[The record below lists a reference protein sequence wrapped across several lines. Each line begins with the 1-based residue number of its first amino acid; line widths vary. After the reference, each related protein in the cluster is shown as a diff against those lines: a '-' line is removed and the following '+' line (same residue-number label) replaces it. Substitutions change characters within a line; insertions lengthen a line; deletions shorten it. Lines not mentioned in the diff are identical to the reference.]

1 VTVCWIVI
9 IIWILFQE
17 AEAEH
22 MEEDGN
28 NNIPDS
34 ISHYCDYLNSVVPK
48 LHKTQRYND
57 IIQTSPMFFL
67 VTFLAKNVSEWTT
80 PPHWRRTGEV
90 VYADGTAL
98 FLKAPRVAASDVQ
111 HLHLLLQLLGEATCL
126 NTNISKL
133 ETVPIRCE
141 DIDMTTIPCSFQATT
156 AGLPCKYLGLPLH
169 LGCLQKED
177 EQVLIDRVATKLPN

>member
-1 VTVCWIVI
+1 
-9 IIWILFQE
+9 
-17 AEAEH
+17 

-90 VYADGTAL
+90 VYADDTAL

-126 NTNISKL
+126 NTNISK
-133 ETVPIRCE
+133 
-141 DIDMTTIPCSFQATT
+141 S
-156 AGLPCKYLGLPLH
+156 
-169 LGCLQKED
+169 
-177 EQVLIDRVATKLPN
+177 EQFDAKTSKC